1 MTDTTTTTPDPVRIA
16 DDAIGLF
23 LEYRDQHGRDE
34 EAARIEAVQEV
45 REGYGPEAR
54 AALAA
59 LNAPREVIVSPAESM
74 ICDQGH
80 THTTAGPSLTCPYCG
95 AVDSIEE
102 VDTAMRMNRVDVYHY
117 DEDAGAQIAI
127 TTRPRETSV
136 DWEHDSWTCSA
147 CNKPVSIPTGIDVN
161 YG

>member
-1 MTDTTTTTPDPVRIA
+1 MTDTTTTTPDPVQIA

-23 LEYRDQHGRDE
+23 LEYRDQHGRNE

-45 REGYGPEAR
+45 RDGLSPEAQEAV

-59 LNAPREVIVSPAESM
+59 PDVIVTPARVER
-74 ICDQGH
+74 CDRGH
-80 THTTAGPSLTCPYCG
+80 EHREGPTLTCPRCG

-102 VDTAMRMNRVDVYHY
+102 VDTAVRMNRVDVYHY
-117 DEDAGAQIAI
+117 DDDASAQVTVLAW
-127 TTRPRETSV
+127 PRETSV
-136 DWEHDSWTCSA
+136 DWEHDGWTCSA
-147 CNKPVSIPTGIDVN
+147 CNKPVSIPTDIDVN